1 MPWVTPANFTDGET
15 LTATRLNELAN
26 AVRFLNGVGGAPAV
40 GENSWYETVGA
51 GGGSTTRY
59 KHIRHKHNYLKIY
72 YWSDGIDSLKVY
84 VNGVQV
90 YNDGA
95 PPNGHQ
101 IVPIDISAQG
111 IAALSFYE
119 VRVEI
124 GIDPNK
130 SIELKMVQ
138 EESA

>member
-1 MPWVTPANFTDGET
+1 MPWITPANFVNGET
-15 LTATRLNELAN
+15 LTATRLNELAD
-26 AVRFLNGVGGAPAV
+26 AVRFLNGVGGTPSV
-40 GENSWYETVGA
+40 GENSHYETVGA
-51 GGGSTTRY
+51 AGGSTTRY
-59 KHIRHKHNYLKIY
+59 KHIRHRYNYLKVY
-72 YWSDGIDSLKVY
+72 YWSDGIDALRVY

-90 YNDGA
+90 YSNGD

-101 IVPIDISAQG
+101 VVSINIAAQG
-111 IAALSFYE
+111 IAMLAFYE

-124 GIDPNK
+124 EINPNK